1 MKTKKRPLRRLLRLV
16 LWLCILGIVFVTA
29 ANLAVVKTT
38 DDRILA
44 PEEAATLQDIDC
56 ILVLGCFVQG
66 DGTPSHMLHDR
77 LNQGMEL
84 YHMGAAPKLLMSGDH
99 GQRNYDEVTAMKQ
112 FAVDRGAPST
122 DVFMDHAG
130 FSTYESIYRA
140 RDVFKVK
147 KILIVTQ
154 EYHLY
159 RALYIAKRLG
169 VEAYGVASDYRT
181 YSGQTS
187 RDVRELL
194 ARTKDFAICIY
205 KPLPTFLGEAIPIS
219 GDGNLTNDG
228 KSDFS

>member
-1 MKTKKRPLRRLLRLV
+1 MKTKKRPLRRIFRLC
-16 LWLCILGIVFVTA
+16 LWLCILGIVFTLA

-38 DDRILA
+38 DDRIIT
-44 PEEAATLQDIDC
+44 PQEAAALQDIDC

-66 DGTPSHMLHDR
+66 NGTPSPMLHDR

-99 GQRNYDEVTAMKQ
+99 GQKNYDEVTAMKQ
-112 FAVDRGAPST
+112 FAVDRGAPSQ

-140 RDVFKVK
+140 KEIFQAD

-154 EYHLY
+154 EYHLS

-169 VEAYGVASDYRT
+169 VEAYGVASDYRA
-181 YSGQTS
+181 YAGQTS
-187 RDVRELL
+187 RDVREFL
-194 ARTKDFAICIY
+194 ARTKDLTVCIF
-205 KPLPTFLGEAIPIS
+205 KPEPTFLGDAIPIS
-219 GDGNLTNDG
+219 GNGNLTNDG
-228 KSDFS
+228 KTDFS